1 MPAVSASTVPDLGS
15 QLYMR
20 SWKLACCQALAA
32 STGAPESLDTA
43 CPGSWSQVVAVREAD
58 GQQTGGN
65 RSQNKVRKQEP
76 WPVGEALVYDDAL
89 EVHAN
94 DALTIDPKPQLYTL
108 NGTCR

>member
-1 MPAVSASTVPDLGS
+1 VLAVGASTVPDLGS

-20 SWKLACCQALAA
+20 SWRLACCQALAA
-32 STGAPESLDTA
+32 PTGAPESLDTA
-43 CPGSWSQVVAVREAD
+43 CPVGSWSQVVAVREAD

-76 WPVGEALVYDDAL
+76 WPVGDALVHDDAL
-89 EVHAN
+89 EAHAN
-94 DALTIDPKPQLYTL
+94 DAPKSQLYTL